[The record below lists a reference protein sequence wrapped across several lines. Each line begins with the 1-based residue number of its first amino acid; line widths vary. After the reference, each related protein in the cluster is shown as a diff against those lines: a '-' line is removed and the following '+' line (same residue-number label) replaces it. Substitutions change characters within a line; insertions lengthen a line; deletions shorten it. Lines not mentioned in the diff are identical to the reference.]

1 MSKEIILD
9 TIYFSRE
16 QDILDKKS
24 EFEKQVEYEIK
35 KQKNEEKL
43 RLLIEQVYSKKL
55 SKKIEKYLDLT
66 LEDILKS
73 ECTSLDKYYKQ
84 GFKDGVN
91 LLIECL
97 L

>member
-35 KQKNEEKL
+35 KQNK
-43 RLLIEQVYSKKL
+43 
-55 SKKIEKYLDLT
+55 
-66 LEDILKS
+66 
-73 ECTSLDKYYKQ
+73 
-84 GFKDGVN
+84 
-91 LLIECL
+91 
-97 L
+97 